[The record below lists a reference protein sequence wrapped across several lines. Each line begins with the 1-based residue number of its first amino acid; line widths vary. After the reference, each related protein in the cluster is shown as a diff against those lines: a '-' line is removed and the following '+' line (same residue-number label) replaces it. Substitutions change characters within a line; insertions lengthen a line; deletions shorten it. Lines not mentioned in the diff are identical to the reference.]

1 MKKYIHLKERVSTS
15 LSKMVNMDLSLK
27 KGEMVIPCQYEDA
40 LFFSDGIAIVC
51 QEGKYGAINK
61 IGEMI
66 IPFQYDYSLKH

>member
-1 MKKYIHLKERVSTS
+1 
-15 LSKMVNMDLSLK
+15 
-27 KGEMVIPCQYEDA
+27 MVIPCQYEDA

-66 IPFQYDYSLKH
+66 IPFNMIIV

>member
-1 MKKYIHLKERVSTS
+1 
-15 LSKMVNMDLSLK
+15 
-27 KGEMVIPCQYEDA
+27 MVIPCQYEDA

-66 IPFQYDYSLKH
+66 IPFQYDYSLKTLDCLVILNQNGGYELVDSQRSAGGVFL